1 MNKLEYALISI
12 NSLIG
17 LSITIEDAKNILG
30 IIILILQAILILYNI
45 IRKVY
50 QRIKRG
56 EYDLID
62 DDIKESIEEIE
73 NIKKGR

>member
-30 IIILILQAILILYNI
+30 IVILILQAILILYNVS
-45 IRKVY
+45 RKIY

>member
-30 IIILILQAILILYNI
+30 IMILILQAILILYNI
-45 IRKVY
+45 IRKIY

>member
-30 IIILILQAILILYNI
+30 IIILILQAMLILYNV
-45 IRKVY
+45 IRKIY

>member
-30 IIILILQAILILYNI
+30 IMILILQAILILYNV
-45 IRKVY
+45 IRKIY

-56 EYDLID
+56 EYELID